1 MKVKWLPLRVQG
13 MVHGNDAAMSL
24 TPWLGSCRPV
34 QSFIYCLRSTN
45 LQTLHMD
52 CTRASSTACSECTQ
66 HLRSGQMVAHDPARN
81 RTLAERDHS
90 SCPTNAGKHLKQGG
104 CPMTY
109 FTAALRKYGTSTG
122 LTGLT
127 GLGLPVR
134 AALLV
139 PPSIRKRSDGT
150 LLLRQPDWW
159 LYCDSLALSHLRY
172 VL

>member
-1 MKVKWLPLRVQG
+1 MAAVARSGHGSWERRGNVFDPLAWLL
-13 MVHGNDAAMSL
+13 S
-24 TPWLGSCRPV
+24 SRPELYLLS
-34 QSFIYCLRSTN
+34 QIYN